1 MQAAQHITKFVLFSK
16 KWDAA
21 RRGSMQAR
29 STVKYFVG
37 IANTY
42 NEAYDEATTDCEEW
56 LADRPGATLAAM
68 DVKVFEELDSTGLIN
83 VFITIAVNT
92 VPE

>member
-1 MQAAQHITKFVLFSK
+1 MTKPPP
-16 KWDAA
+16 
-21 RRGSMQAR
+21 
-29 STVKYFVG
+29 T
-37 IANTY
+37 
-42 NEAYDEATTDCEEW
+42 EEW

-68 DVKVFEELDSTGLIN
+68 DVKVVEELDSTGLIN